1 MKNSYFIIPFINF
14 SIAVLL
20 GLLLRAVYV
29 FPIEGVNFLNVMH
42 AHSHIAMLG
51 WLYMVLYLFLVR
63 VYGQED
69 DIGYYKKLFWVT
81 QIAVMGM
88 LCTFPF
94 QGYAVGSII
103 FSTLH
108 IFCSYAFVLRLWK
121 RNNTKVI
128 SDSWML
134 KSGLFMMALSTLGVW
149 VLGPAVGM
157 LGKTSA
163 FYKIA
168 IQFFLHFQFN
178 GWFLVA
184 VLGLFFYTVF
194 VNKELKHFK
203 RFYYL
208 LLLSIILSFSL
219 PLNWYVD
226 WNGLYFGTAV
236 GMVVQV
242 LAFGILIRSNVTV
255 LKKLWKEQSK
265 CEKGVLGFVFFSL
278 VLRLGMQLTT
288 LDPSLATQGHA
299 IRSWTVG
306 FIHLNMLGIITGLLL
321 WLLIKHRIFYLNKLA
336 TFGLLVFVLFYLI
349 TELLL
354 FVEGSLLFLEIGSI
368 KNNYVYLFWGSVALC
383 LGLFSMFA
391 AFVKPK
397 KYTNE

>member
-20 GLLLRAVYV
+20 GLLLRAVYI

-42 AHSHIAMLG
+42 GHSHIAMLG
-51 WLYMVLYLFLVR
+51 WLYMVLYLFLIR

-69 DIGYYKKLFWVT
+69 DLGYYKNLFWVT
-81 QIAVMGM
+81 QIAVVGM

-121 RNNTKVI
+121 RNNIKVI
-128 SDSWML
+128 SDIWML

-157 LGKTSA
+157 LGKTNA

-184 VLGLFFYTVF
+184 VLGLFFHTVF
-194 VNKELKHFK
+194 AHKKLKHFK
-203 RFYYL
+203 HFYYL
-208 LLLSIILSFSL
+208 LLLSVILSFSL
-219 PLNWYVD
+219 PLSWYVD
-226 WNGLYFGTAV
+226 WSGFYLGTAV

-242 LAFGILIRSNVTV
+242 LAFGILIRSNITV
-255 LKKLWKEQSK
+255 LRSMWKEQSK
-265 CEKGVLGFVFFSL
+265 CEKGVLGFV
-278 VLRLGMQLTT
+278 
-288 LDPSLATQGHA
+288 P
-299 IRSWTVG
+299 
-306 FIHLNMLGIITGLLL
+306 LLL
-321 WLLIKHRIFYLNKLA
+321 HLYVTLHSAALL
-336 TFGLLVFVLFYLI
+336 
-349 TELLL
+349 
-354 FVEGSLLFLEIGSI
+354 S
-368 KNNYVYLFWGSVALC
+368 
-383 LGLFSMFA
+383 
-391 AFVKPK
+391 
-397 KYTNE
+397 